1 LGNRCVTFRT
11 QLFRRTHVEMINEPE
26 RQFGGPAILTA
37 EGVDL

>member
-26 RQFGGPAILTA
+26 S
-37 EGVDL
+37 